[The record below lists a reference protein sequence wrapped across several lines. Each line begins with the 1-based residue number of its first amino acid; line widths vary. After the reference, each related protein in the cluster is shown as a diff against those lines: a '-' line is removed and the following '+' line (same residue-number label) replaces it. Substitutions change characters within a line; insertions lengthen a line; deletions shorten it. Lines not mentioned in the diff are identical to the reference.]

1 MSDNKSN
8 GKDIFEIS
16 IENSDRLLGKIEK
29 LLKEP
34 NVVWEGLGPDGIDS
48 MARDQG
54 LEYADLEKEFRNRIV
69 KAYQEDDLL
78 TMGKMFHFLLSSY
91 VQSIALKDE

>member
-34 NVVWEGLGPDGIDS
+34 NVVWEGLGPD
-48 MARDQG
+48 
-54 LEYADLEKEFRNRIV
+54 V
-69 KAYQEDDLL
+69 KRLAE
-78 TMGKMFHFLLSSY
+78 
-91 VQSIALKDE
+91 